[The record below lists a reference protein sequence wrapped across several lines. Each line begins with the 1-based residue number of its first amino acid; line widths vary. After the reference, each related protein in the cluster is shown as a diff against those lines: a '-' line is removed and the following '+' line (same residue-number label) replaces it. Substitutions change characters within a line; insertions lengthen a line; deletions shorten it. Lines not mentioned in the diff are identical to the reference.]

1 MRVRVVW
8 WELDGSPATIAQRRE
23 YLRDESV
30 DAFAQVEGLRLKMWI
45 ADEERN
51 RWGAVY
57 LWESQEASERPLPSR
72 AREIIGKDPDF
83 EEWFDLEAS
92 VEGVY
97 GQAQLARLGGA
108 FAGAWWRSA
117 RATPASSGPAT
128 RATCARRGPPAS
140 PVRASSSAPAAASR
154 SAARRAAGAAR

>member
-8 WELDGSPATIAQRRE
+8 WELDGSQATIADLRE

-30 DAFAQVEGLRLKMWI
+30 GAFAQVEGLRLKLWI

-57 LWESQEASERPLPSR
+57 LWESQEASEQPLPSR
-72 AREIIGKDPDF
+72 ARQIIGKDPDF

-92 VEGVY
+92 VEGAFSEALLSRR
-97 GQAQLARLGGA
+97 GAA
-108 FAGAWWRSA
+108 FAGA
-117 RATPASSGPAT
+117 
-128 RATCARRGPPAS
+128 
-140 PVRASSSAPAAASR
+140 
-154 SAARRAAGAAR
+154 

>member
-8 WELDGSPATIAQRRE
+8 WELDGSPATIVQLRE

-57 LWESQEASERPLPSR
+57 LWESQAASEQPLPSR
-72 AREIIGKDPDF
+72 ARQIIGKDPDF

-92 VEGVY
+92 VEGAFA
-97 GQAQLARLGGA
+97 QAALARQGAA
-108 FAGAWWRSA
+108 FAGA
-117 RATPASSGPAT
+117 
-128 RATCARRGPPAS
+128 
-140 PVRASSSAPAAASR
+140 
-154 SAARRAAGAAR
+154 

>member
-8 WELDGSPATIAQRRE
+8 WDLDSSQATIPELRD

-30 DAFAQVEGLRLKMWI
+30 DAFARVEGLRLKLWL
-45 ADEERN
+45 ADEARN

-57 LWESQEASERPLPSR
+57 LWESDEASRQTLPSR

-92 VEGVY
+92 VEGAFAEALLSRR
-97 GQAQLARLGGA
+97 GAA
-108 FAGAWWRSA
+108 FAG
-117 RATPASSGPAT
+117 
-128 RATCARRGPPAS
+128 
-140 PVRASSSAPAAASR
+140 VV
-154 SAARRAAGAAR
+154 

>member
-8 WELDGSPATIAQRRE
+8 WELDGSPATIAQLRE

-30 DAFAQVEGLRLKMWI
+30 DAFAQVGGLRLKLWI

-57 LWESQEASERPLPSR
+57 LWESEAASRQTLPGR
-72 AREIIGKDPDF
+72 ARELIGKDPDF

-92 VEGVY
+92 VEGAYTERVLSRR
-97 GQAQLARLGGA
+97 GAA
-108 FAGAWWRSA
+108 FA
-117 RATPASSGPAT
+117 
-128 RATCARRGPPAS
+128 
-140 PVRASSSAPAAASR
+140 
-154 SAARRAAGAAR
+154 

>member
-8 WELDGSPATIAQRRE
+8 WELDGSAATIAELRE

-57 LWESQEASERPLPSR
+57 LWETQEASEQPLPSR
-72 AREIIGKDPDF
+72 ARQIIGKDPDF

-92 VEGVY
+92 VEG
-97 GQAQLARLGGA
+97 A
-108 FAGAWWRSA
+108 FAQ
-117 RATPASSGPAT
+117 PDL
-128 RATCARRGPPAS
+128 ARRGA
-140 PVRASSSAPAAASR
+140 AFAPA
-154 SAARRAAGAAR
+154 

>member
-8 WELDGSPATIAQRRE
+8 WELDGSPATIAQLRE

-57 LWESQEASERPLPSR
+57 LWESQEASEQPLPSR

-97 GQAQLARLGGA
+97 GDAQLARLGAA
-108 FAGAWWRSA
+108 FAGA
-117 RATPASSGPAT
+117 
-128 RATCARRGPPAS
+128 
-140 PVRASSSAPAAASR
+140 
-154 SAARRAAGAAR
+154 

>member
-8 WELDGSPATIAQRRE
+8 WEIDGSGTTIAELRE
-23 YLRDESV
+23 YLRGESV
-30 DAFAQVEGLRLKMWI
+30 DAFGAVEGLRLKLWI

-57 LWESQEASERPLPSR
+57 LWESDDVPAQPLPSR

-92 VEGVY
+92 VEG
-97 GQAQLARLGGA
+97 A
-108 FAGAWWRSA
+108 FAEALLS
-117 RATPASSGPAT
+117 
-128 RATCARRGPPAS
+128 RRGNAF
-140 PVRASSSAPAAASR
+140 AAV
-154 SAARRAAGAAR
+154 

>member
-8 WELDGSPATIAQRRE
+8 WELDGSPTTIAEMRE

-30 DAFAQVEGLRLKMWI
+30 DAFGGVEGLRLKMWI

-57 LWESQEASERPLPSR
+57 LWESEEAGRQPLPSR
-72 AREIIGKDPDF
+72 ARQLIGKDPDF

-97 GQAQLARLGGA
+97 AEAPLGRRGAA
-108 FAGAWWRSA
+108 FAEA
-117 RATPASSGPAT
+117 
-128 RATCARRGPPAS
+128 
-140 PVRASSSAPAAASR
+140 
-154 SAARRAAGAAR
+154 

>member
-8 WELDGSPATIAQRRE
+8 WELEGSGTTIAGMRE

-30 DAFAQVEGLRLKMWI
+30 DAFSAVEGLRLKMWI

-57 LWESQEASERPLPSR
+57 LWESEEAGRRPLPSR
-72 AREIIGKDPDF
+72 ARELIGKDPDF

-92 VEGVY
+92 VEGAY
-97 GQAQLARLGGA
+97 TDDGPLSRRGAA
-108 FAGAWWRSA
+108 FAGA
-117 RATPASSGPAT
+117 
-128 RATCARRGPPAS
+128 
-140 PVRASSSAPAAASR
+140 
-154 SAARRAAGAAR
+154 

>member
-8 WELDGSPATIAQRRE
+8 WELDGSQTTIAEMRE

-30 DAFAQVEGLRLKMWI
+30 DAFGAVEGLRLKMWI

-57 LWESQEASERPLPSR
+57 LWESEEAGRQPLPSR
-72 AREIIGKDPDF
+72 ARQLIGKDPDF

-97 GQAQLARLGGA
+97 AEEPLSRRGAA
-108 FAGAWWRSA
+108 FAGA
-117 RATPASSGPAT
+117 
-128 RATCARRGPPAS
+128 
-140 PVRASSSAPAAASR
+140 
-154 SAARRAAGAAR
+154 

>member
-8 WELDGSPATIAQRRE
+8 WELDGSPATIAELRE

-57 LWESQEASERPLPSR
+57 LWESEAASRQPLPSR
-72 AREIIGKDPDF
+72 ARQIIGKDPDF
-83 EEWFDLEAS
+83 EEFFDLEAS
-92 VEGVY
+92 VEGVFA
-97 GQAQLARLGGA
+97 QAGI
-108 FAGAWWRSA
+108 
-117 RATPASSGPAT
+117 
-128 RATCARRGPPAS
+128 ARRGAAFAS
-140 PVRASSSAPAAASR
+140 A
-154 SAARRAAGAAR
+154 

>member
-8 WELDGSPATIAQRRE
+8 WELDGSQATIAQLRE

-30 DAFAQVEGLRLKMWI
+30 DAFAEVEGLRLKLWI

-57 LWESQEASERPLPSR
+57 LWETEEAAAQPLPSR
-72 AREIIGKDPDF
+72 ARQIIGKDPDF

-92 VEGVY
+92 VEGVF
-97 GQAQLARLGGA
+97 GEAAL
-108 FAGAWWRSA
+108 
-117 RATPASSGPAT
+117 
-128 RATCARRGPPAS
+128 ARRGA
-140 PVRASSSAPAAASR
+140 AFAPA
-154 SAARRAAGAAR
+154 

>member
-8 WELDGSPATIAQRRE
+8 WELDGSDTTIAEMRE

-30 DAFAQVEGLRLKMWI
+30 DAFGAVEGLRLKLWI

-57 LWESQEASERPLPSR
+57 LWESEEAAGQPLPSR
-72 AREIIGKDPDF
+72 ARQIIGKDPDF

-92 VEGVY
+92 VEGSY
-97 GQAQLARLGGA
+97 AEPLLSRRGAA
-108 FAGAWWRSA
+108 FA
-117 RATPASSGPAT
+117 
-128 RATCARRGPPAS
+128 
-140 PVRASSSAPAAASR
+140 
-154 SAARRAAGAAR
+154 